1 MHSVPVRQKNA
12 QSRPDP
18 LADKSISITRRY
30 KRKVERM
37 SSLCTFW
44 ALYPILIPGQSA
56 KLKKLP
62 LFTQIIED
70 NKLPSYISNQNFSNG
85 NFRLLKLTLAVL
97 G

>member
-37 SSLCTFW
+37 SSL
-44 ALYPILIPGQSA
+44 ALLGTLSYPNPGQSA

-62 LFTQIIED
+62 SFTQILE
-70 NKLPSYISNQNFSNG
+70 NISNQKFLSVAKYS
-85 NFRLLKLTLAVL
+85 LILTLAE
-97 G
+97 GKK